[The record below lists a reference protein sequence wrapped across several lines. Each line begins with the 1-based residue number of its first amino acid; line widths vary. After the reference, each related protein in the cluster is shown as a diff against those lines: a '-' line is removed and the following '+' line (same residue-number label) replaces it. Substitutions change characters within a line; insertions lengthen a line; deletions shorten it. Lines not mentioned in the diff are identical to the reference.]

1 MENIEIKN
9 LSEAKKEYTTQ
20 MVNILKPEIYKG
32 IKELFDQVVENNDE
46 NKLLDFQN
54 NLKQIT
60 KWNQDIIDQKYET
73 FMKNSSCDWLDDLL
87 QAVFISNTAILT
99 TVKNKNNS
107 KKIDLTIPK
116 SSRFLHK
123 CYIESAREF
132 YKNPYLL
139 LNTLDY
145 KIQQKNMRDSLE
157 LISISIEN
165 SIRNMLPMKDI
176 LRQYLTSVNVNTNP
190 GTDYHL
196 SNETITQKLETPQ
209 ELKIINDLKAK
220 ENIVENNNQN
230 KIEEFN
236 QSLKEEK
243 NYIKIDSIEKLNDL
257 NSESE
262 ESDSSDNEEEYD
274 EFIKELDDNV
284 VKNEDKIVNNNNTE
298 SLKIIGTETELR
310 NYENESLK
318 DENILKITG
327 TETELRNYENETLKD
342 ENINNDNPVEHIMDP
357 IVLENTLPLENNIPI
372 TIEEVPENLK
382 LENNKPE
389 ELMFENN
396 ADLIKNE
403 EPIQNNV
410 IEEQFE
416 NNVDLIKNEEPL
428 QNNIIEEQFENNV
441 DLIKNEEPIQNNFIE
456 EQFENNVDLI
466 KNQEQFENNVN
477 EELKI
482 NELDNLLHT
491 TSFGMA
497 TIPPPEIINEQN
509 NLETSD
515 QNNAPIE
522 KIIIDN
528 NINTA
533 LIENLTENL
542 NNNPNEFTLNI
553 KDLESNNEDELNIM
567 EEDINLNRANEL
579 IKSLQGSG
587 EENITNTKIINIKK
601 NKNIQLNTKQNDEA
615 SNDDLSSEADYYNVD
630 LPEDLV

>member
-20 MVNILKPEIYKG
+20 MINILKPEIFKG

-176 LRQYLTSVNVNTNP
+176 LRQYLTSVNVNTNT

-243 NYIKIDSIEKLNDL
+243 NYIKIDSIQKLNDL

-284 VKNEDKIVNNNNTE
+284 VKNEDEIVNNNNTE

-342 ENINNDNPVEHIMDP
+342 ENINNDNPVENIMDP

-396 ADLIKNE
+396 KPEELMFENNKPEELIFENNVDLIKNE
-403 EPIQNNV
+403 EPLENNV

-428 QNNIIEEQFENNV
+428 ENNV
-441 DLIKNEEPIQNNFIE
+441 I
-456 EQFENNVDLI
+456 
-466 KNQEQFENNVN
+466 

-553 KDLESNNEDELNIM
+553 KDLELNNEDEFNIM
-567 EEDINLNRANEL
+567 EENINLNRANEL
-579 IKSLQGSG
+579 INSLQGSG
-587 EENITNTKIINIKK
+587 EENIANTKIINIKK
-601 NKNIQLNTKQNDEA
+601 NKNIQLNTKQNDEG
-615 SNDDLSSEADYYNVD
+615 SNEDLSSEADYYNVD